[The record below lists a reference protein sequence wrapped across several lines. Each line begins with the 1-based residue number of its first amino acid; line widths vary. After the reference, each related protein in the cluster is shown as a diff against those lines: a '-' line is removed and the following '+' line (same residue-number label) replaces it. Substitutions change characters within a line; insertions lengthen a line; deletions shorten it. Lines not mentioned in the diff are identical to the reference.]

1 MRAVRSPAFAGQ
13 FYPAGGDICRRMI
26 AELLPPDTP
35 PAGPGAIVPHAG
47 WVYSGETAALGI
59 SAVGAWHPDV
69 IVVFGAAHGH
79 DRNAASLFGSGAW
92 RTALGEVEVD
102 EQVAT
107 ELSRCAHITACEDV
121 HFGEHSI
128 EVQLPII
135 QYLMPAVRIVPI
147 SVPPGPHAA
156 AVGQF
161 CGRVAK
167 ESAVRVAF
175 LGSTDLTHYGP
186 VFWFEPHGHGEAG
199 IRWAKE
205 VNDRRFVGLI
215 QSCAAEAVVAEAAT
229 HHNACGAGAVAAT
242 MAAMRELGATRYV
255 ELRHTC
261 SAEVMRLGER
271 DPLNSVG
278 YEAGVFLYPE

>member
-1 MRAVRSPAFAGQ
+1 
-13 FYPAGGDICRRMI
+13 MI
-26 AELLPPDTP
+26 AQLRPPVPP

-59 SAVGAWHPDV
+59 SAVGAWGPEV
-69 IVVFGAAHGH
+69 IVIFGAAHGP

-92 RTALGEVEVD
+92 RTPLGELEVD
-102 EQVAT
+102 EKIASQL
-107 ELSRCAHITACEDV
+107 ERCVDITACEEA

-135 QYLMPAVRIVPI
+135 QYLMPEVRIVPI

-167 ESAVRVAF
+167 ESTGRVAF

-186 VFWFEPHGHGEAG
+186 VFGFEPHGQGEVG

-205 VNDRRFVGLI
+205 VNDRRFVNLVR
-215 QSCAAEAVVAEAAT
+215 SCAAEAVVAEAAT

-242 MAAMRELGATRYV
+242 IAAMRELGATRYE

-261 SAEVMRLGER
+261 SAEAKGLGEV

>member
-13 FYPAGGDICRRMI
+13 LYPAGGDICRRMI
-26 AELLPPDTP
+26 AQLLPPGPP

-47 WVYSGETAALGI
+47 WVYSGSTAALGI
-59 SAVGAWHPDV
+59 SAVAALHPDV
-69 IVVFGAAHGH
+69 VVIFGAAHGP
-79 DRNAASLFGSGAW
+79 DRNAASLFRAGAW
-92 RTALGEVEVD
+92 RTPLGELEVD
-102 EQVAT
+102 EHIAT
-107 ELSRCAHITACEDV
+107 QLERCVHITACEQV

-135 QYLMPAVRIVPI
+135 QYLMPGVRIVPI
-147 SVPPGPHAA
+147 SVPPGPHAPA
-156 AVGQF
+156 IGQF

-167 ESAVRVAF
+167 ESALRVAF

-186 VFWFEPHGHGEAG
+186 VFGFEPHGHGEVG
-199 IRWAKE
+199 IRWAKD
-205 VNDRRFVGLI
+205 VNDRRFVSLI
-215 QSCAAEAVVAEAAT
+215 QSCAAEAVVAEAAA

-242 MAAMRELGATRYV
+242 IAAMRDLGATRYE

-261 SAEVMRLGER
+261 SAEAKGLGEA